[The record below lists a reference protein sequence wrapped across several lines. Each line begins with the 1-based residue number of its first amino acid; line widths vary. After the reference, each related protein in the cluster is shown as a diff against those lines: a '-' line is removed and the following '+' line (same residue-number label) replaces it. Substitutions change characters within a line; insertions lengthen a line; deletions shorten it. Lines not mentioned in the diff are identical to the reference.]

1 MIYDSITDCVGG
13 TPLVRLG
20 RLFPQPG
27 IEVLGKL
34 EMLNPGGSVK
44 DRSAR
49 YIVERGMKDGM
60 IRPGTHIV
68 ESTSGNFG
76 VALAMVAVRYG
87 LRFTAVVDP
96 NASRT
101 NLRILRQF
109 GAGIEMVRD
118 PDSAGG
124 YLHTRLARVQDL
136 LAEDPDAVWINQYA
150 NELNW
155 ETHAV
160 TTAREVIADCP
171 ERPVDVLV
179 AAVSTTGTL
188 HGLARGLRREW
199 PALKV
204 VAVDAVGSVIFGT
217 PPGPRMLPGVGSSRV
232 PELLTP
238 SEIDRVVHVDDAA
251 AIRGCHRLLRQEAIF
266 AGGSSG
272 SVVAAVEELLPELP
286 RPRRILTLLADRG
299 ERYLDL
305 VYTDEMAI
313 EHGELAYSSSP

>member
-1 MIYDSITDCVGG
+1 MIHESVTDCVGN
-13 TPLVRLG
+13 TPLVRLS
-20 RLFPQPG
+20 RLFPQEG
-27 IEVLGKL
+27 VEVLAKL

-49 YIVERGMKDGM
+49 YIVEQGVRDGT
-60 IRPGTHIV
+60 IRQGTRIV

-76 VALAMVAVRYG
+76 VALAMLAIRYG
-87 LRFTAVVDP
+87 LRFAAVVDP

-101 NLRILRQF
+101 NLRILRQY
-109 GAGIEMVRD
+109 GAEIEMVTE
-118 PDSAGG
+118 PDQAGG
-124 YLHTRLARVQDL
+124 YLGSRLTRVQEL
-136 LAEDPDAVWINQYA
+136 LTEDRDAVWINQYA

-155 ETHAV
+155 ETHAM
-160 TTAREVIADCP
+160 TTAREILDASPDP
-171 ERPVDVLV
+171 IDVLV

-188 HGLARGLRREW
+188 HGLARGLRRRW
-199 PALKV
+199 PRLKV

-238 SEIDRVVHVDDAA
+238 EEIDQVVHVDDAA
-251 AIRGCHRLLRQEAIF
+251 SVRGCHRLLRREAIF

-272 SVVAAVEELLPELP
+272 AVVEALDRLIPGLA
-286 RPRRILTLLADRG
+286 RPSRVVSLLADRG

-305 VYTDEMAI
+305 VYTDDSAI
-313 EHGELAYSSSP
+313 ENAGLDAALV

>member
-1 MIYDSITDCVGG
+1 MIHDSITDCIGG

-20 RLFPQPG
+20 RLFPEPG
-27 IEVLGKL
+27 VEVLAKL

-49 YIVERGMKDGM
+49 YIVERGIRDGM
-60 IRPGTHIV
+60 IRPGTRIV

-109 GAGIEMVRD
+109 GAGIEMVDERD
-118 PDSAGG
+118 AAGG

-136 LAEDPDAVWINQYA
+136 LADDPDAVWINQYA
-150 NELNW
+150 NHLNW
-155 ETHAV
+155 ETHAA

-171 ERPVDVLV
+171 EPVDVLV
-179 AAVSTTGTL
+179 AAVSTAGTL
-188 HGLARGLRREW
+188 HGLARGLRRTW

-238 SEIDRVVHVDDAA
+238 AEIDQVVHIDDAT
-251 AIRGCHRLLRQEAIF
+251 AIHGCHRLLRHEAIF

-272 SVVAAVEELLPELP
+272 SVVAAVEELMPELP
-286 RPRRILTLLADRG
+286 RPSRVLTLLADRG

-305 VYTDEMAI
+305 VYTDETAF
-313 EHGELAYSSSP
+313 EHDGLTYSGHL

>member
-1 MIYDSITDCVGG
+1 MIHNSITDCIGG

-27 IEVLGKL
+27 IEVLAKL

-49 YIVERGMKDGM
+49 YIVERGIRDGM
-60 IRPGTHIV
+60 IRRGTRIV

-109 GAGIEMVRD
+109 GADIEMVTE
-118 PDSAGG
+118 PDHAGG

-136 LAEDPDAVWINQYA
+136 LADDRDAVWINQYA

-155 ETHAV
+155 ETHAA
-160 TTAREVIADCP
+160 TTAREIIEDCP
-171 ERPVDVLV
+171 EPVDVLV

-188 HGLARGLRREW
+188 HGLARGLRRVW
-199 PALKV
+199 PHLTV

-238 SEIDRVVHVDDAA
+238 GEIDRVIHIDDAA
-251 AIRGCHRLLRQEAIF
+251 AIRGCHTLLRHEAIF

-272 SVVAAVEELLPELP
+272 SVVTAVAQLLPELP
-286 RPRRILTLLADRG
+286 RPSRVLTLLADRG

-313 EHGELAYSSSP
+313 EHEELAYSARP

>member
-1 MIYDSITDCVGG
+1 MIHNSITDCIGA

-20 RLFPQPG
+20 RLFPQHG
-27 IEVLGKL
+27 IEVLAKL

-49 YIVERGMKDGM
+49 YIVERGIRDGM
-60 IRPGTHIV
+60 IRRGTRIV

-101 NLRILRQF
+101 NLRILRQY
-109 GAGIEMVRD
+109 GAEIEMVSE
-118 PDSAGG
+118 PDHAGG

-136 LAEDPDAVWINQYA
+136 LADDSDAVWINQYA

-160 TTAREVIADCP
+160 TTAREVIEDCP
-171 ERPVDVLV
+171 EPVDVLV

-238 SEIDRVVHVDDAA
+238 GEIDQVVHIDDAA
-251 AIRGCHRLLRQEAIF
+251 AIHGCHRLLRHEAIF

-272 SVVAAVEELLPELP
+272 SVVAAIEELLPELP
-286 RPRRILTLLADRG
+286 RPSRILTLLADRG

-313 EHGELAYSSSP
+313 EHDELAYSSHS

>member
-1 MIYDSITDCVGG
+1 MIHDSITDCVGG
-13 TPLVRLG
+13 TPLVRLS
-20 RLFPQPG
+20 RLFPEPG
-27 IEVLGKL
+27 IEVLAKL

-49 YIVERGMKDGM
+49 YIIERGIRDGM
-60 IRPGTHIV
+60 IRPGTRIV

-109 GAGIEMVRD
+109 GAGIEMVD
-118 PDSAGG
+118 ELDSAGG

-136 LAEDPDAVWINQYA
+136 LADDPDAVWINQYA
-150 NELNW
+150 NQLNW
-155 ETHAV
+155 ETHAA
-160 TTAREVIADCP
+160 TTAREVVADCP
-171 ERPVDVLV
+171 EPVDVLV

-188 HGLARGLRREW
+188 HGLARGLRRTW
-199 PALKV
+199 PRLKV

-238 SEIDRVVHVDDAA
+238 AEIDQVVHIDDAT
-251 AIRGCHRLLRQEAIF
+251 AIHGCHRLLRHEAIF

-272 SVVAAVEELLPELP
+272 SVVAAIEELLPELP
-286 RPRRILTLLADRG
+286 RPSRVLTLLADRG

-313 EHGELAYSSSP
+313 EHDELAYSGH

>member
-1 MIYDSITDCVGG
+1 VIHDSVTDCVGG
-13 TPLVRLG
+13 TPLVRLS

-27 IEVLGKL
+27 IEVLAKL

-49 YIVERGMKDGM
+49 YIVEHGIHEGM
-60 IRPGTHIV
+60 IRRGTRIV

-76 VALAMVAVRYG
+76 VALAMVALRYG

-109 GAGIEMVRD
+109 GADIEMVHE

-150 NELNW
+150 NDLNW

-160 TTAREVIADCP
+160 TTAREVIEDCP
-171 ERPVDVLV
+171 EPVDVLV

-188 HGLARGLRREW
+188 HGLARGLRRRW

-238 SEIDRVVHVDDAA
+238 AEIDRVVHIDDTA
-251 AIRGCHRLLRQEAIF
+251 AIRGCHRLLRHEAIF

-272 SVVAAVEELLPELP
+272 SVVAAIEEILPELP
-286 RPRRILTLLADRG
+286 RPSRVLTLLADRG

-313 EHGELAYSSSP
+313 EHNELAYSHP

>member
-1 MIYDSITDCVGG
+1 MIHDSITDCVGN
-13 TPLVRLG
+13 TPLVRLD
-20 RLFPQPG
+20 RLFPQRD
-27 IEVLGKL
+27 IEVLAKL

-49 YIVERGMKDGM
+49 YIVERGIGDGM
-60 IRPGTHIV
+60 IRSGTHIV

-76 VALAMVAVRYG
+76 VALAMVAVRHG

-109 GAGIEMVRD
+109 GAEIEMVRE

-136 LAEDPDAVWINQYA
+136 LTEDPDAVWINQYA
-150 NELNW
+150 NHLNW

-171 ERPVDVLV
+171 DPVDVLV

-188 HGLARGLRREW
+188 HGLARGLRRVW
-199 PALKV
+199 PALQV

-238 SEIDRVVHVDDAA
+238 AEIDRVVHIDAA
-251 AIRGCHRLLRQEAIF
+251 AAVRGCHRLLRQEAIF

-272 SVVAAVEELLPELP
+272 SVVAAIDTLLPELP
-286 RPRRILTLLADRG
+286 RPSRVLTLLADRG

-313 EHGELAYSSSP
+313 EHDELAYSSHS

>member
-1 MIYDSITDCVGG
+1 MIHDSITDCVGN
-13 TPLVRLG
+13 TPLVRLD
-20 RLFPQPG
+20 RLFPQRD
-27 IEVLGKL
+27 IEVLAKL

-49 YIVERGMKDGM
+49 YIVERGIGDGM

-76 VALAMVAVRYG
+76 VALAMVAVRHG

-109 GAGIEMVRD
+109 GAEIEMVRE

-136 LAEDPDAVWINQYA
+136 LTEDPDAVWINQYA
-150 NELNW
+150 NHLNW

-171 ERPVDVLV
+171 DPVDVLV

-188 HGLARGLRREW
+188 HGLARGLRRVW
-199 PALKV
+199 PALQV

-238 SEIDRVVHVDDAA
+238 AEIDRVVHIDDAA
-251 AIRGCHRLLRQEAIF
+251 AVRGCHRLLRQEAIF

-272 SVVAAVEELLPELP
+272 SVVAAIETLLPELP
-286 RPRRILTLLADRG
+286 RPSRVLTLLADRG

-313 EHGELAYSSSP
+313 EHDELAYSSHS

>member
-1 MIYDSITDCVGG
+1 MIYESVTDCIGN

-20 RLFPQPG
+20 RLFPQEG
-27 IEVLGKL
+27 LDVVAKL

-49 YIVERGMKDGM
+49 YIVERGLRDGT
-60 IRPGTHIV
+60 IHPGSRLV

-76 VALAMVAVRYG
+76 VALAMLAVRHG

-101 NLRILRQF
+101 NIRILRQY
-109 GAGIEMVRD
+109 GVDIELVSELD
-118 PDSAGG
+118 HAGG
-124 YLHTRLARVQDL
+124 YLHSRIARVKDL
-136 LAEDPDAVWINQYA
+136 LSEDPDAVWINQYA
-150 NELNW
+150 NRLNV
-155 ETHAV
+155 ETHVA
-160 TTAREVIADCP
+160 TTAREILDASPDP
-171 ERPVDVLV
+171 IDVLV

-188 HGLARGLRREW
+188 HGLARGLRKRW
-199 PALKV
+199 PRLRV

-232 PELLTP
+232 PELFTP
-238 SEIDRVVHVDDAA
+238 SEIDQVVHVDDAA
-251 AIRGCHRLLRQEAIF
+251 AIRGCHRLLRHEAIF

-272 SVVAAVEELLPELP
+272 SVVAAIDEIAPQLP
-286 RPRRILTLLADRG
+286 RPCRVVTLLADRG

-305 VYTDEMAI
+305 VYTDETAI
-313 EHGELAYSSSP
+313 ESVATGGALV

>member
-1 MIYDSITDCVGG
+1 MIRDSITDCVGG
-13 TPLVRLG
+13 TPLVRLS
-20 RLFPQPG
+20 RLFPQDG
-27 IEVLGKL
+27 IEVLAKL

-49 YIVERGMKDGM
+49 YIVERGIADGM

-76 VALAMVAVRYG
+76 VALAMVAIRYG

-96 NASRT
+96 HASRT

-109 GAGIEMVRD
+109 GAEIEMVAE
-118 PDSAGG
+118 PDTAGG

-136 LAEDPDAVWINQYA
+136 LTADPDAVWINQYA
-150 NELNW
+150 NQLNW
-155 ETHAV
+155 ETHAA
-160 TTAREVIADCP
+160 TTAREVIDDCP
-171 ERPVDVLV
+171 DGVDVLV

-188 HGLARGLRREW
+188 HGLARGLRHVW
-199 PALKV
+199 PRLKV

-238 SEIDRVVHVDDAA
+238 GEIDRVVHIDDAA
-251 AIRGCHRLLRQEAIF
+251 AVRGCHRLLRQEAIF

-272 SVVAAVEELLPELP
+272 SVVTAIEELLPELP
-286 RPRRILTLLADRG
+286 RPSRVLTLLADRG

-305 VYTDEMAI
+305 VYTDELAI
-313 EHGELAYSSSP
+313 EHDEFAYSARS